1 MKKRTIP
8 FCTRRLSLGSSSGH
22 SKPEAVDEI
31 TQQENLDGGG
41 DLELPDRV
49 LHPQQYDGEM
59 NY

>member
-8 FCTRRLSLGSSSGH
+8 FCTRPLYLGNS
-22 SKPEAVDEI
+22 SKPEAVDEEI